1 MSDRMDDELLV
12 RYLVGGTTDDETEA
26 LDEMSIA
33 EEAFAV
39 RLRAVEHELVDAY
52 VNGELTG
59 DLLDRFTSHYLS
71 SPAGLA
77 KVDIARALRDYRSQ
91 RAPRRTSQKWL
102 LAAAAVLLAA
112 VATLVVD
119 DVRLR
124 RQATDA
130 RGREAAL
137 EQRSRELQDT
147 IAQEQARAREQPAAA
162 SRAPESIAARRLV
175 SLVLFPAR
183 RDAQTVPI
191 ISVAK
196 NVDAVTLQL
205 DPGGDEFSE
214 YRAALQDAS
223 TERVVWRSE
232 PLRAASAGG
241 QSVLTMTVPA
251 SLLHRGEYAIK
262 LTGIQTAGEPK
273 VLDSY
278 PFRVVLQ

>member
-1 MSDRMDDELLV
+1 MDDELLV
-12 RYLVGGTTDDETEA
+12 RYLVGATTDEETET

-39 RLRAVEHELVDAY
+39 RLRAVEHDLVDAY

-77 KVDIARALRDYRSQ
+77 KVDIAKALRDYRNQ
-91 RAPRRTSQKWL
+91 RASGRSSQKWL

-119 DVRLR
+119 DLRLR

-130 RGREAAL
+130 RGRQTAL

-147 IAQEQARAREQPAAA
+147 LAQEQARAREQPAVTT
-162 SRAPESIAARRLV
+162 RAPASIGAGRLL
-175 SLVLFPAR
+175 SLVIFAAT
-183 RDAQTVPI
+183 RDAQQLPTV
-191 ISVAK
+191 SLANTVEG
-196 NVDAVTLQL
+196 VTLQL

-214 YRAALQDAS
+214 YRAALQEAS
-223 TERVVWRSE
+223 TERVVWRSG
-232 PLRAASAGG
+232 PLRAVSAGG
-241 QSVLTMTVPA
+241 RSVLTMTVPA
-251 SLLHRGEYAIK
+251 TLLHRGEYAIK
-262 LTGIQTAGEPK
+262 LTGVQTAGEPK